1 MEMDDE
7 PVEAVIEAESG
18 HTTGRMSAR
27 SQRIEVIMRGE
38 RRRRWSVEQKR
49 EIAAESLEPGISP
62 ITVARRYGI
71 SSGLL
76 YTWRRHLLEGSLGT
90 ASRPVAKFARVEVM
104 AMPADPAPAAPPAV
118 HPAGG
123 QRRASSGARCAG
135 AAMIALQ
142 SDVRVYLACG
152 YTDMRKGMQ
161 GLAMLVQQMLAE
173 DPFNG
178 ALYAFRGRRGN
189 LLKLVWHDGI
199 GLCMLT
205 KRLERGHFI
214 WPMTGTGSIA
224 LSAGQLSTLL
234 EGCEWRAMARNLRP
248 ELAG

>member
-90 ASRPVAKFARVEVM
+90 ASQPVAKFARVEVM

-118 HPAGG
+118 HPPSGPMNHPDGLIEIALPGG
-123 QRRASSGARCAG
+123 VSVRVDAQVDSGALRRVL
-135 AAMIALQ
+135 AA
-142 SDVRVYLACG
+142 LA
-152 YTDMRKGMQ
+152 
-161 GLAMLVQQMLAE
+161 
-173 DPFNG
+173 
-178 ALYAFRGRRGN
+178 RR
-189 LLKLVWHDGI
+189 
-199 GLCMLT
+199 
-205 KRLERGHFI
+205 
-214 WPMTGTGSIA
+214 
-224 LSAGQLSTLL
+224 
-234 EGCEWRAMARNLRP
+234 
-248 ELAG
+248 